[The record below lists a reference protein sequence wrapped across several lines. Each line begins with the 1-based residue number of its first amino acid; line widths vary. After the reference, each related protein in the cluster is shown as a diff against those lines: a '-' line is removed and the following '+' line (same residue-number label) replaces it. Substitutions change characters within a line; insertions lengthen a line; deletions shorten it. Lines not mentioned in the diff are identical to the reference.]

1 MKKRILI
8 AASLLATAF
17 AAHAHEGLDLA
28 QKSMAAAS
36 ATKSSP
42 AALVAAHDPLPEL
55 FLRAEQERRGVRGGC
70 ELAAT
75 DLCYDLTE
83 KRLMYR
89 GARRYMPPVEGLTA
103 EGISLRRDRVIFR
116 YSFR

>member
-8 AASLLATAF
+8 AASLLASAF
-17 AAHAHEGLDLA
+17 AVHANEGLDLA

-36 ATKSSP
+36 ATKSPVS
-42 AALVAAHDPLPEL
+42 LVAVHDPLPEL
-55 FLRAEQERRGVRGGC
+55 FLRAEQERRGAFGGC

-83 KRLMYR
+83 RRLTYR
-89 GARRYMPPVEGLTA
+89 GARRYMPQVEGLTA
-103 EGISLRRDRVIFR
+103 EGVSLRRDRVIFR
-116 YSFR
+116 YSFK